1 MGITKHQYLIKL
13 QENKMKSY
21 MTRSM
26 ANCLF
31 LLKNWFKRL
40 KKNFKLFK
48 ILKIYY
54 RKNMKWLNFNKMKNR
69 NQYIR
74 NIQIDKQSKMKYKKC
89 RLVKYL
95 YLISKKF
102 FLMQRE
108 TKYHNCL
115 IQKQS
120 TITQK

>member
-13 QENKMKSY
+13 QENKMILY

-26 ANCLF
+26 ANCQF

>member
-1 MGITKHQYLIKL
+1 M
-13 QENKMKSY
+13 
-21 MTRSM
+21 R
-26 ANCLF
+26 
-31 LLKNWFKRL
+31 
-40 KKNFKLFK
+40 
-48 ILKIYY
+48 
-54 RKNMKWLNFNKMKNR
+54 WLNFNKMKNR

-115 IQKQS
+115 I
-120 TITQK
+120 

>member
-13 QENKMKSY
+13 LENKMKLY